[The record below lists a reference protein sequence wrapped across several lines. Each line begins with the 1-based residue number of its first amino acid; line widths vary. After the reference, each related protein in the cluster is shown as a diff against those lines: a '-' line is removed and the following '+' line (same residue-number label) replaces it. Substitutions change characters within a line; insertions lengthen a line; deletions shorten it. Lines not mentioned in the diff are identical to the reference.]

1 AAGDPAATPTTS
13 EMPADVVGDMP
24 R

>member
-1 AAGDPAATPTTS
+1 GDPAATPTTS